1 MTSLPAMDATQAQ
14 AQTFAHFLAFV
25 AAIFVGNVVLGV
37 LGFFLDNGLLFLWP
51 QYVLPH
57 GVLMGGEL
65 RPFLAHGWAT
75 VLAGGFWS
83 LVAFVFA
90 CLVRRRRLRV
100 TLWLAY
106 PLVIVITCLAWAGLH
121 SLGIRVFLEG
131 P

>member
-1 MTSLPAMDATQAQ
+1 MTALPAMDATRAQ
-14 AQTFAHFLAFV
+14 TQTFAHFLAFV
-25 AAIFVGNVVLGV
+25 SVIFVGNVVLGAS
-37 LGFFLDNGLLFLWP
+37 GFFLDNGLLLLWP

-57 GVLMGGEL
+57 GVLVGEEL
-65 RPFLAHGWAT
+65 QPFLARGWSM

-90 CLVRRRRLRV
+90 RLVRRRRLRV

-121 SLGIRVFLEG
+121 SLGIRAFLEG

>member
-1 MTSLPAMDATQAQ
+1 MTALPAMDATRALT
-14 AQTFAHFLAFV
+14 QTFAHFLAFV
-25 AAIFVGNVVLGV
+25 SVIFVGNVVLGAS
-37 LGFFLDNGLLFLWP
+37 GFFLDNGLLFLWP

-57 GVLMGGEL
+57 GVLVGEEFQ
-65 RPFLAHGWAT
+65 PFLAHGWSM

-90 CLVRRRRLRV
+90 RLVRRRRLRV

-121 SLGIRVFLEG
+121 SLGIRAFLEG